1 MATKGKLISFRPEE
15 DEFEKFKE
23 LNHCDE
29 WDGFYFVTHP
39 WNKKSACWHIAE
51 HHDYSPKP
59 LPEPGYR
66 LTESVPGEVDMFRD
80 NGWEVTRVVTYETND
95 PSADYGVFAIAY
107 CKYEPLPEHEQWTKK
122 AHRAKVSADSFGG
135 NNEKY
140 QEYLDSQKV
149 AATV

>member
-15 DEFEKFKE
+15 DEFEKFKA
-23 LNHCDE
+23 LNNCDE

-66 LTESVPGEVDMFRD
+66 LTESVPDEVDMFRD

-135 NNEKY
+135 DETKY